1 MRRVRIAVAL
11 LAAVAALVVV
21 SAAAADPTG
30 SKSSFSFPATCAG
43 TPVMFVVNNANGQ
56 GKGTQNQ
63 NTAPFAPAHALDSN
77 TVFHPTQFDLNFT
90 FTFDGQTDSFH
101 DTNVMQNAKTPVT
114 CSIDYTATDPSG
126 ATISL
131 KGTVWGFFS

>member
-11 LAAVAALVVV
+11 STAIAALVVI
-21 SAAAADPTG
+21 SAPAADPTG
-30 SKSSFSFPATCAG
+30 SKNNFSFPATCAG
-43 TPVMFVVNNANGQ
+43 TPVMFVVNNSNGQ

-63 NTAPFAPAHALDSN
+63 NTAPFAPAHALDGN
-77 TVFHPTQFDLNFT
+77 AVFHPTRFDLNFT
-90 FTFDGQTDSFH
+90 FTFDGRTESFPN
-101 DTNVMQNAKTPVT
+101 TNVMQNPETPVT

-126 ATISL
+126 ATVSL